1 MNDPKNPIGLELK
14 LAKAFSGR
22 FHRINALDLLILA
35 SSPENLRDWLEANP
49 LWQEIFSELRGMAK
63 GDQFLSEAK
72 REWAAFKL
80 EPPFSTEAD
89 HEL

>member
-1 MNDPKNPIGLELK
+1 MNDPRSPIGLELK

-22 FHRINALDLLILA
+22 SHRINALDLLILA
-35 SSPENLRDWLEANP
+35 SSPENLRDWLEKNP
-49 LWQEIFSELRGMAK
+49 LWREVSEELKGMAR

-80 EPPFSTEAD
+80 EPPFATEAD
-89 HEL
+89 HGL